1 MTSPRFFHSGA
12 AALVLAATALLSA
25 CGGGSSR
32 SNDNN
37 PPPAATSE
45 VPASASQSVAGFIDY
60 LKRLVAAAPDGLEP
74 VNTSMVIAPTDET
87 SEPAQVD

>member
-1 MTSPRFFHSGA
+1 MTTPRFSQAGA
-12 AALVLAATALLSA
+12 AALALAAAGLLSA
-25 CGGGSSR
+25 CGGGSS
-32 SNDNN
+32 SSDNN

-74 VNTSMVIAPTDET
+74 VNTSLVLAPTDET
-87 SEPAQVD
+87 SEPVKVD